1 MIKQWVNDL
10 GMILLALVLAVV
22 IWIVAIQEEDPIVVG
37 EFQEAIP
44 IQIRHQPVGT
54 TFLPEEFE
62 EIAYLTIRAP
72 ESSWRD
78 LRADKFSA
86 WIDLEDR
93 QAGEYQVPVQ
103 AECIDKNVR
112 IAQLRPANV
121 PVRLRAEL
129 SRTVPVEVRI
139 FGSPPLGYAYL
150 IGEGQMKFNP
160 QAVNVIGP
168 QSIVK
173 EITKAT
179 VSLSLLD
186 RRETFVGTRNLDA
199 RGADDEIIGFV
210 TIQPPTLQ
218 ITVPVVQQI
227 DSNEVVVRAVI
238 TGTVAPGYLLESVS
252 VDPSIVTLFGDPD
265 VLKEITGFVDTLPL
279 DISGATQD
287 IVERMPLD
295 LPEQVSPVDIQG
307 VKVTVLVAAQQ
318 GNATLLREPII
329 RGLSTDLTALV
340 SPREVAVTLTGPLPR
355 IRSLTEEDVFVY
367 VDLVE
372 KDVGQHRIQ
381 LTALVPEGLELVAIL
396 PESADVEVRRSLPT
410 PAPTFTPS
418 PTPTPT
424 ATSMPT
430 SALTETVSI
439 TGTVG
444 VTTTVTPTAT
454 TTATGSPTPVAT
466 GTPTVVPTPPS
477 PTPVV
482 TPNKESV
489 QDS

>member
-1 MIKQWVNDL
+1 
-10 GMILLALVLAVV
+10 
-22 IWIVAIQEEDPIVVG
+22 
-37 EFQEAIP
+37 
-44 IQIRHQPVGT
+44 
-54 TFLPEEFE
+54 
-62 EIAYLTIRAP
+62 
-72 ESSWRD
+72 
-78 LRADKFSA
+78 
-86 WIDLEDR
+86 
-93 QAGEYQVPVQ
+93 
-103 AECIDKNVR
+103 
-112 IAQLRPANV
+112 
-121 PVRLRAEL
+121 
-129 SRTVPVEVRI
+129 
-139 FGSPPLGYAYL
+139 
-150 IGEGQMKFNP
+150 
-160 QAVNVIGP
+160 
-168 QSIVK
+168 
-173 EITKAT
+173 
-179 VSLSLLD
+179 
-186 RRETFVGTRNLDA
+186 
-199 RGADDEIIGFV
+199 
-210 TIQPPTLQ
+210 
-218 ITVPVVQQI
+218 
-227 DSNEVVVRAVI
+227 
-238 TGTVAPGYLLESVS
+238 LLESVS